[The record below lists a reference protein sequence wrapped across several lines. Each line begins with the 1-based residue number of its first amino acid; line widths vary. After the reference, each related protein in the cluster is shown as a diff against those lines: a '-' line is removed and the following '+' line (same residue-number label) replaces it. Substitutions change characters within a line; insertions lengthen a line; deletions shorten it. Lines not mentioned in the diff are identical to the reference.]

1 MSTVHQ
7 TQINVLTQ
15 QKLELVLDAI
25 QKLNKNYALL
35 TKTRDEHDERIE
47 RLELN
52 ASSARAND
60 DPKSQYLRD
69 NTTEPGMRPERIDGK
84 HHTLEKPE

>member
-47 RLELN
+47 RDSN
-52 ASSARAND
+52 
-60 DPKSQYLRD
+60 
-69 NTTEPGMRPERIDGK
+69 
-84 HHTLEKPE
+84 